1 MMKKKFIDTIAA
13 LMLSMMCSLP
23 VMAVTEGYNWTF
35 YSDGPNDSLPA
46 APGKNILPLSIR
58 MICMT

>member
-23 VMAVTEGYNWTF
+23 VMAVTEGYKVIIGHF
-35 YSDGPNDSLPA
+35 IVMALMILCRLP
-46 APGKNILPLSIR
+46 R
-58 MICMT
+58 

>member
-23 VMAVTEGYNWTF
+23 VMAVTEGDKVIIGHF
-35 YSDGPNDSLPA
+35 LVRALMILCRLP
-46 APGKNILPLSIR
+46 PVKIFFR
-58 MICMT
+58 CQYE